1 MVYYIYMKA
10 NRVLKLLKVTRP
22 TLTSYVK
29 SGKLK
34 VKTNVNG
41 FYDYDD
47 DSVYDL
53 IGVTNRE
60 VVVYGRVSTIKQKN
74 SLDTQIKDIVSFANI
89 NGYRVTKIYK
99 DIATGLHFERKEF
112 KLLLNDVINNKIKTV
127 IISHKDRLTRISFDM
142 WKELFEEFNCSIIVV
157 NDVEDDDKGIFADIV
172 SLLHCFAMKM
182 YSKRRKRKLEIIKDD
197 LEIEDCD

>member
-1 MVYYIYMKA
+1 M
-10 NRVLKLLKVTRP
+10 
-22 TLTSYVK
+22 
-29 SGKLK
+29 
-34 VKTNVNG
+34 
-41 FYDYDD
+41 
-47 DSVYDL
+47 
-53 IGVTNRE
+53 
-60 VVVYGRVSTIKQKN
+60 
-74 SLDTQIKDIVSFANI
+74 
-89 NGYRVTKIYK
+89 
-99 DIATGLHFERKEF
+99 
-112 KLLLNDVINNKIKTV
+112 LLNDVINNKIKTV